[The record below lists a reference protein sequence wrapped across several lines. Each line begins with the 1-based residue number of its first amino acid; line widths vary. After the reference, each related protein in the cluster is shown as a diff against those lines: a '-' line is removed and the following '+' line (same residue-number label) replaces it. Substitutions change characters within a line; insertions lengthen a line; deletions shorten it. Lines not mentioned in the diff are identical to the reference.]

1 MPISSPLLP
10 PTTEL
15 IVCTT
20 CRSAAQSREDQP
32 AGEALLE
39 ALQVAMFDIEPG
51 APVVLR
57 GVACMSGC
65 GRACTVALQAPGK
78 HSYLFGDLT
87 PGADTAEQVLAC
99 ARLHARN
106 SDGNLPRQERPE
118 RLRNGI
124 LVKLPPCLLQG
135 ECNR

>member
-1 MPISSPLLP
+1 MPMPI
-10 PTTEL
+10 TEL

-20 CRSAAQSREDQP
+20 CRPAAQAREHRP

-39 ALQVAMFDIEPG
+39 ALQIAMFDTDPD

-87 PGADTAEQVLAC
+87 PDADAAQQVLAC
-99 ARLHARN
+99 ARLHAR
-106 SDGNLPRQERPE
+106 SVDGNLPRQERPE

-124 LVKLPPCLLQG
+124 LVKLPPGLPPGLPQG
-135 ECNR
+135 ECSR